1 MRVLSWRASVEWP
14 AGAVES
20 RAETPESIGQDI
32 VCQRDDLGSGR
43 MEIAMHIADEMAN
56 ARRLGEVARMHD
68 ENLLVCGAD
77 DIGSLGVVVKKLS
90 RMKNRTG
97 WQFER
102 EDYAVRRFDETPDS
116 TAIDRAH
123 RKFDDRQAGRRLTMR
138 MKDAHRNWGR
148 GRGHMAIKGKREK
161 AKGKR

>member
-1 MRVLSWRASVEWP
+1 MSMRVLSWRASVEWP

-68 ENLLVCGAD
+68 KDVLVCGAD
-77 DIGSLGVVVKKLS
+77 DIGSFRVVVKKLS
-90 RMKNRTG
+90 WMKNRAG
-97 WQFER
+97 RQFER
-102 EDYAVRRFDETPDS
+102 EYHAVRRFDEAPDS
-116 TAIDRAH
+116 AAIDRAH
-123 RKFDDRQAGRRLTMR
+123 RQLDDR
-138 MKDAHRNWGR
+138 
-148 GRGHMAIKGKREK
+148 
-161 AKGKR
+161 